1 MDNFHARW
9 FGRTQPPPPAPEQL
23 WQQNTEFLRNMATS
37 EWGEALADRFKNI
50 PEVEE
55 AEKQFAGVLQSI
67 TDPEIRFAVD
77 AAAGRIS
84 SAYQVLGFCAGRF
97 SQDSRAQMV

>member
-1 MDNFHARW
+1 MDDFYARW
-9 FGRTQPPPPAPEQL
+9 FNRTQPPPLTPEQT
-23 WQQNTEFLRNMATS
+23 WQQNTDFLRNLAKS
-37 EWGEALADRFKNI
+37 EWGEALADRFKI
-50 PEVEE
+50 PEVKE
-55 AEKQFAGVLQSI
+55 AEEYFASVLQRIS
-67 TDPEIRFAVD
+67 DPEIRFAVD